1 MLILLLGILWVKFE
15 QPFFAD
21 TLILHNDRAAVILK
35 DKNYWLINIC
45 KKQGKHEYPEYRSRL
60 YGVEYVIDFIFVG
73 FRLEIESWGHVLT
86 TCVGLTEWLGCSP
99 NEPLIFLLSFKIV
112 EFIL

>member
-35 DKNYWLINIC
+35 DKNY
-45 KKQGKHEYPEYRSRL
+45 
-60 YGVEYVIDFIFVG
+60 
-73 FRLEIESWGHVLT
+73 
-86 TCVGLTEWLGCSP
+86 
-99 NEPLIFLLSFKIV
+99 
-112 EFIL
+112 